1 MLKIFIKE
9 FRIENSGAISYRT
22 NVVGK
27 QGLRGHCQAP
37 FVVIK
42 LVGLVDVLG
51 QVLH

>member
-1 MLKIFIKE
+1 MLNIFIKE
-9 FRIENSGAISYRT
+9 LRAKNSGPISFRT
-22 NVVGK
+22 NVVRK
-27 QGLRGHCQAP
+27 QVLRGHCQAP

>member
-1 MLKIFIKE
+1 MLKDLIKE
-9 FRIENSGAISYRT
+9 LRAKNSGAISFRT

-27 QGLRGHCQAP
+27 QVLRGHSQAP